1 MPFKIQLAPLHIGL
15 GESYM
20 NGDFDGDLYEM
31 LDMFCAGHPAN
42 TAGRCA
48 CASWNFELV

>member
-1 MPFKIQLAPLHIGL
+1 MLPFKLKTCNLQSAPLRVGL

-42 TAGRCA
+42 TVG
-48 CASWNFELV
+48 VV